1 MDLGLGIVVDELRE
15 LLDGFCWVPGVG
27 PHRSRVVPEKIRDRN
42 RDIRWRR
49 QVSDAVDQ
57 SSPAAEVA
65 TGRDWQRSVT
75 FFVVLGILVVP
86 FLLLLLLVT
95 DKWGPLAAADQ
106 GARDGLH
113 VFALGSSWFVGAM
126 RTFSDSGSSLA
137 WQIVTVVVAL
147 VLLVRRRWRLAAFV
161 VVTIAGS
168 SLLNSAVKATVN
180 RDRPAV
186 DQPFVHEPGASF
198 PSGHSQAAM
207 VGYGVLL
214 LLLLPAL
221 SRGWRRAAVVLAVL
235 MVVGIGFSRVALAA
249 HFVSDV
255 LAGFALG
262 AVWLGLMTAI
272 FRPWRHIDEVER
284 PSRRRHPPHERP
296 GRAPPNAS
304 GLDHRNEEAAPL
316 GRDSAAFRIDTKALL
331 LGG

>member
-1 MDLGLGIVVDELRE
+1 MGDR
-15 LLDGFCWVPGVG
+15 VPGERAG
-27 PHRSRVVPEKIRDRN
+27 
-42 RDIRWRR
+42 
-49 QVSDAVDQ
+49 DAVDQ

-65 TGRDWQRSVT
+65 TGRDWQRSVA
-75 FFVVLGILVVP
+75 FFVVLAILVVP

-95 DKWGPLAAADQ
+95 DKWAPLAAADQ
-106 GARDGLH
+106 GARDDLH
-113 VFALGSSWFVGAM
+113 VFALGEPWFVALM

-137 WQIVTVVVAL
+137 WQIVTVVIAV
-147 VLLVRRRWRLAAFV
+147 VLLLRRRWKLAAFV

-168 SLLNSAVKATVN
+168 SLLNSAVKSMVN
-180 RDRPAV
+180 RDRPLV

-221 SRGWRRAAVVLAVL
+221 SWGWRRAAVIISAL
-235 MVVGIGFSRVALAA
+235 MVLGIGFSRVALAA

-272 FRPWRHIDEVER
+272 FRPWRHIEDVR
-284 PSRRRHPPHERP
+284 TAV
-296 GRAPPNAS
+296 APTTA
-304 GLDHRNEEAAPL
+304 
-316 GRDSAAFRIDTKALL
+316 K
-331 LGG
+331 

>member
-1 MDLGLGIVVDELRE
+1 MNVDMDDTRRGGGKADE
-15 LLDGFCWVPGVG
+15 VG
-27 PHRSRVVPEKIRDRN
+27 
-42 RDIRWRR
+42 
-49 QVSDAVDQ
+49 DALDQ

-75 FFVVLGILVVP
+75 FFVVLGALVVP

-95 DKWGPLAAADQ
+95 DRWGPLAAADQ

-113 VFALGSSWFVGAM
+113 VFALGSPWFVGAM

-137 WQIVTVVVAL
+137 WQVVTVVVAV

-186 DQPFVHEPGASF
+186 VQPFVHEPGASF

-214 LLLLPAL
+214 LIVLPAL
-221 SRGWRRAAVVLAVL
+221 SRGWRRAAVVLAVV

-272 FRPWRHIDEVER
+272 FRPWRNIDEVR
-284 PSRRRHPPHERP
+284 T
-296 GRAPPNAS
+296 AV
-304 GLDHRNEEAAPL
+304 
-316 GRDSAAFRIDTKALL
+316 
-331 LGG
+331 

>member
-1 MDLGLGIVVDELRE
+1 M
-15 LLDGFCWVPGVG
+15 
-27 PHRSRVVPEKIRDRN
+27 
-42 RDIRWRR
+42 
-49 QVSDAVDQ
+49 SDAVDR
-57 SSPAAEVA
+57 SSPAAGVA

-86 FLLLLLLVT
+86 FLLLLLLVS

-106 GARDGLH
+106 GARDELH
-113 VFALGSSWFVGAM
+113 VFALGQPWFVAVM

-137 WQIVTVVVAL
+137 WQIVTVVAAL

-168 SLLNSAVKATVN
+168 SLSNTSVKAMVN
-180 RDRPAV
+180 RERPAV
-186 DQPFVHEPGASF
+186 DQPFVNEPGASF
-198 PSGHSQAAM
+198 PSGHSQAAI

-272 FRPWRHIDEVER
+272 FRPWRNIEEVRTAVTAR
-284 PSRRRHPPHERP
+284 PTDSPARRP
-296 GRAPPNAS
+296 GTA
-304 GLDHRNEEAAPL
+304 
-316 GRDSAAFRIDTKALL
+316 
-331 LGG
+331 

>member
-1 MDLGLGIVVDELRE
+1 M
-15 LLDGFCWVPGVG
+15 
-27 PHRSRVVPEKIRDRN
+27 
-42 RDIRWRR
+42 
-49 QVSDAVDQ
+49 SDAVDQ

-113 VFALGSSWFVGAM
+113 VFALGSPWFVGAM

-168 SLLNSAVKATVN
+168 SLVNSAVKATVN

-272 FRPWRHIDEVER
+272 FRPWRHIDEVRTAIAAPPPTSRASR
-284 PSRRRHPPHERP
+284 PS
-296 GRAPPNAS
+296 
-304 GLDHRNEEAAPL
+304 
-316 GRDSAAFRIDTKALL
+316 SA
-331 LGG
+331 

>member
-1 MDLGLGIVVDELRE
+1 M
-15 LLDGFCWVPGVG
+15 
-27 PHRSRVVPEKIRDRN
+27 
-42 RDIRWRR
+42 
-49 QVSDAVDQ
+49 SDAVDQ
-57 SSPAAEVA
+57 SSPAADVA

-113 VFALGSSWFVGAM
+113 VFALGQPWFVGAM

-137 WQIVTVVVAL
+137 WQIVTVVVAV

-168 SLLNSAVKATVN
+168 SLVNSAVKATVN

-186 DQPFVHEPGASF
+186 DQPFVNEPGASF

-221 SRGWRRAAVVLAVL
+221 SRGWRRAAVVCGGGHGGGDRVL
-235 MVVGIGFSRVALAA
+235 PGGAGRPLRLRRPRRVRPRGGVAGVDDRDLPPLAA
-249 HFVSDV
+249 H
-255 LAGFALG
+255 
-262 AVWLGLMTAI
+262 
-272 FRPWRHIDEVER
+272 R
-284 PSRRRHPPHERP
+284 
-296 GRAPPNAS
+296 
-304 GLDHRNEEAAPL
+304 
-316 GRDSAAFRIDTKALL
+316 
-331 LGG
+331 

>member
-1 MDLGLGIVVDELRE
+1 MNGDMDDTRRGGGKADE
-15 LLDGFCWVPGVG
+15 VG
-27 PHRSRVVPEKIRDRN
+27 
-42 RDIRWRR
+42 
-49 QVSDAVDQ
+49 DAVDQ

-75 FFVVLGILVVP
+75 FFVVLAVLVVP

-113 VFALGSSWFVGAM
+113 AFALGQPWFVAVM

-137 WQIVTVVVAL
+137 WQIVTVVLAL

-168 SLLNSAVKATVN
+168 SLLNTAVKATVN

-186 DQPFVHEPGASF
+186 DQPFVNEPGASF

-221 SRGWRRAAVVLAVL
+221 SRAWRRVAVL
-235 MVVGIGFSRVALAA
+235 VAVAMVLGIGFSRVALAA

-262 AVWLGLMTAI
+262 AVWLGLLTAI
-272 FRPWRHIDEVER
+272 FRPWRHIEKVATAV
-284 PSRRRHPPHERP
+284 
-296 GRAPPNAS
+296 APTR
-304 GLDHRNEEAAPL
+304 GD
-316 GRDSAAFRIDTKALL
+316 
-331 LGG
+331 

>member
-1 MDLGLGIVVDELRE
+1 
-15 LLDGFCWVPGVG
+15 
-27 PHRSRVVPEKIRDRN
+27 
-42 RDIRWRR
+42 
-49 QVSDAVDQ
+49 VSDAVDE
-57 SSPAAEVA
+57 STPAADVA
-65 TGRDWQRSVT
+65 TGRDWQRGVT

-113 VFALGSSWFVGAM
+113 VFALGQPWFVGAM

-137 WQIVTVVVAL
+137 WQIVTVVVAV

-168 SLLNSAVKATVN
+168 SLVNSAVKATVN

-186 DQPFVHEPGASF
+186 DQPFVNEPGASF

-221 SRGWRRAAVVLAVL
+221 SRGWRRAAFVLAVV

-272 FRPWRHIDEVER
+272 FRPWRHIDEVRTTIASTPPTSRASR
-284 PSRRRHPPHERP
+284 PNSAYLASR
-296 GRAPPNAS
+296 S
-304 GLDHRNEEAAPL
+304 DHRNEGQVPVAAGPL
-316 GRDSAAFRIDTKALL
+316 RVHGLSSGAPRRRRPIHRGGTWSGLRAMSPLRWPRVDWAL
-331 LGG
+331 

>member
-1 MDLGLGIVVDELRE
+1 
-15 LLDGFCWVPGVG
+15 
-27 PHRSRVVPEKIRDRN
+27 
-42 RDIRWRR
+42 
-49 QVSDAVDQ
+49 
-57 SSPAAEVA
+57 
-65 TGRDWQRSVT
+65 VT
-75 FFVVLGILVVP
+75 FFVVLGVLVVP

-113 VFALGSSWFVGAM
+113 VFALGLPWFVGAM

-137 WQIVTVVVAL
+137 WQIVTVVAAV

-168 SLLNSAVKATVN
+168 SLVNTAVKASVN

-186 DQPFVHEPGASF
+186 DQPFVSEPGASF
-198 PSGHSQAAM
+198 PSGHSQAAV

-214 LLLLPAL
+214 LILLPAL
-221 SRGWRRAAVVLAVL
+221 SWGWRRAAVLVAVL

-272 FRPWRHIDEVER
+272 FRPWRNIEEVRTAVTAR
-284 PSRRRHPPHERP
+284 PSDSPARRP
-296 GRAPPNAS
+296 GTA
-304 GLDHRNEEAAPL
+304 
-316 GRDSAAFRIDTKALL
+316 
-331 LGG
+331 